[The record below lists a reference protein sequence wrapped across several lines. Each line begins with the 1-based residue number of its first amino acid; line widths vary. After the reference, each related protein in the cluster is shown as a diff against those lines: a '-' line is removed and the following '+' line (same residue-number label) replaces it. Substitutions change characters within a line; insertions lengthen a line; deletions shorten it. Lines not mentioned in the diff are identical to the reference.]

1 MEHGGACVQNQIQ
14 NGRSA
19 LPRKVAGIALAA
31 VGIALLADAIPGSV
45 AMSLG
50 AGLIFAGWK
59 LFTG

>member
-1 MEHGGACVQNQIQ
+1 VFRTRFRT
-14 NGRSA
+14 GRSA

-31 VGIALLADAIPGSV
+31 VGIALLADAIPLAV
-45 AMSLG
+45 WLCLLG